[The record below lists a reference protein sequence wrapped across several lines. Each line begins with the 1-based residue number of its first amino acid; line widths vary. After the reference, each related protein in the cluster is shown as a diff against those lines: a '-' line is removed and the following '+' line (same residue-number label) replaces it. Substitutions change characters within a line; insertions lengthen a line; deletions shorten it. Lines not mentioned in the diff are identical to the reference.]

1 MDIEA
6 DFDNPQK
13 TVYLTEELYLIIHN
27 RVIYFV
33 K

>member
-6 DFDNPQK
+6 DFDSLQK